1 MPRDI
6 DDLSSEN
13 CEQRGESDVCRLP
26 LRVGP
31 SLSSRLEDHLYLLKK
46 IGGSRVTKQNWII
59 EAIREKLDR
68 DVAESVPCQ
77 ANKDRRMVLKLD
89 PNTLETL
96 KSRIDLSRRI
106 GASYSKNKWVL
117 EAIDEKLEK
126 ESKQTRRWLEALQSE
141 MSSSETDL

>member
-1 MPRDI
+1 M
-6 DDLSSEN
+6 
-13 CEQRGESDVCRLP
+13 
-26 LRVGP
+26 
-31 SLSSRLEDHLYLLKK
+31 
-46 IGGSRVTKQNWII
+46 
-59 EAIREKLDR
+59 
-68 DVAESVPCQ
+68 AESVPCQ